1 MTRVVNHQVDL
12 PEVSATS
19 RRRLLTSLLAGGAAV
34 VAAPF
39 LAGRA
44 SAEEIVN
51 APRDPKDF
59 PALNEALR
67 RERQM
72 AATYK
77 AAAAKA
83 SGDEKFALTLLL
95 DHHDAYVDVIK
106 AYLSTNAVSGTEA
119 PLASPT
125 GSFASIAPQM
135 AALENETLAAHTA
148 RLGTLVGIDAAK
160 LIASIITVEARH
172 AAALSLLGGASPLAA
187 AGS

>member
-1 MTRVVNHQVDL
+1 MVNHQVDL
-12 PEVSATS
+12 PEETATS

-39 LAGRA
+39 FAGRA

-51 APRDPKDF
+51 APRDPKDY
-59 PALNEALR
+59 PALNDALK

-83 SGDEKFALTLLL
+83 TGDEKFALTLLL
-95 DHHDAYVDVIK
+95 DHHDAYVDSLK
-106 AYLSTNAVSGTEA
+106 GYLGTDAVSGTEA
-119 PLASPT
+119 ALASPA
-125 GSFASIAPQM
+125 GSFASIASQM
-135 AALENETLAAHTA
+135 AALENETLAGHTA

-160 LIASIITVEARH
+160 LLASIITVEARH

>member
-12 PEVSATS
+12 PEVTATS

-34 VAAPF
+34 VAAPL

-51 APRDPKDF
+51 APRDPQDF
-59 PALNEALR
+59 PALNEALK

-77 AAAAKA
+77 VAMKSAT
-83 SGDEKFALTLLL
+83 GDDKFALTLLS
-95 DHHDAYVDVIK
+95 DHHDAYVDAIK
-106 AYLSTNAVSGTEA
+106 AYLGTSAVSGTEA
-119 PLASPT
+119 PLATPT
-125 GSFASIAPQM
+125 GSFASMAPQM
-135 AALENETLAAHTA
+135 SALENDTLVAHTT
-148 RLGTLVGIDAAK
+148 RLGTLVGLDAAK

-187 AGS
+187 AGA